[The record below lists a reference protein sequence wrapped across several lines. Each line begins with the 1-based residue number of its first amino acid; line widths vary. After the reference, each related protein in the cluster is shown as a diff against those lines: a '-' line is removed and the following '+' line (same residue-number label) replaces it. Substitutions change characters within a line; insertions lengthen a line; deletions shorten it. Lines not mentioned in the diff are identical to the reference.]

1 MGLRSPIQSSG
12 SGLATAHSA
21 SVPVLPGA
29 SGARVHSGPSHG
41 TGNVARSSW
50 TRVDAGLTRRFS
62 AHSTS
67 DSDEEEGFLAHVGI
81 PPQHEAGGKP
91 LGGLEPGPR
100 TSSTA
105 LEWDEGDAPHHTRKP
120 GGYASSTSA
129 SFHGALGGGADSA
142 TSRRGFTVTPSPA
155 HLAPS
160 TQPFGH
166 AMASDA
172 YSPLSASLPP
182 PPSFAKHQASASAEL
197 PSDGGASRNR
207 RRSQSA
213 TTPPNPA
220 TLSSQARRRGSA
232 TVRSS
237 SSLAAPPQDTAA
249 ARPTPRLHDS
259 SLSLRLMH
267 ALSHTSLSR
276 DGTPTAWKAPPA
288 SPTGVRRPVHAKAV
302 KRPARGKQGGGAKCA
317 KPRAAS
323 SWQVVPIPRPRP
335 VHDSQGTAE
344 LPDRPHCHRN
354 RSASGGSAVTSILSQ
369 VNDDSNTA
377 PDADLERALLGEDGA
392 WRDISKS
399 SDREEESASVLDTA
413 RLAQLTQAA
422 SIAAR
427 PGSVKPSSSRADL
440 PSKRSLSGPTV
451 RGSTRTR
458 RTRKAQSRTGSRKK
472 PPTGSVMTAA
482 SERRHASTGS
492 PAVSRSGGSPHG
504 TGPPT
509 PRARRTDGACAP
521 HSKMFKSSSRQEA
534 SSAGLSDR
542 ERTAEGAAQSDAD
555 APGSSRRPPA
565 MQHMY
570 QGLPVFPMPAHALPS
585 EWRADAALAPV
596 HVPCAPAQLQG
607 LQAVPEEPEAHGPL
621 PHLAG
626 PSWELSHAAGLP
638 RRTPSDSHSHI
649 SAFSEM
655 SNTAR
660 SALSQTSAFGS
671 WANSTVGSFGEAF
684 VGESASTGPKA
695 RGLDRDRRA
704 RTGSRRSSKGSR
716 RRRASAQ
723 SRHSGASA
731 GDHSRASRLTA
742 SGRSSRSSGV
752 RRRPRKADLFPEG
765 ASRDASGRVEGDAGG
780 MSKVKR
786 QWQRMQEETRNSL
799 AAQVAHR
806 AAFNPAQEVSDL
818 VFSKESGQLP
828 GIGHLQHTH
837 PSSGAHLPAAPRPIQ
852 HALLSAPSSPR
863 QSPPQSTSEAGS
875 LAHAAARPQRK
886 VPRKAPK
893 KKRSGVPSSSSSTAG
908 RSQASKAASSASSRR
923 KKKSGVKGGRKREAA
938 QNADSSPSIHGK
950 VGFYPRTA
958 FMAPA
963 SAALHFTG
971 HYAFTPSGAQVML
984 MKHASGGM
992 CWVPL
997 PYASVGMPFTR
1008 HAASERV
1015 DSLQGSGDVS
1025 AYQSGPELS
1034 VLTESQDGM
1043 ADPASGSWSDDS
1055 TSALR
1060 KRGAVPPPPPA
1071 QDTPSGQL
1079 SGSGGP
1085 GGLLRAPPCP
1095 SPAAIATTAHHAAQH
1110 LPARRAAPTGEPAAL
1125 PPSQLAIVTAAS
1137 VLSTNSITSI
1147 PTSPHST
1154 SAASLS
1160 AFSSTGRRHSRS

>member
-1 MGLRSPIQSSG
+1 
-12 SGLATAHSA
+12 
-21 SVPVLPGA
+21 
-29 SGARVHSGPSHG
+29 
-41 TGNVARSSW
+41 
-50 TRVDAGLTRRFS
+50 
-62 AHSTS
+62 
-67 DSDEEEGFLAHVGI
+67 
-81 PPQHEAGGKP
+81 
-91 LGGLEPGPR
+91 
-100 TSSTA
+100 
-105 LEWDEGDAPHHTRKP
+105 
-120 GGYASSTSA
+120 
-129 SFHGALGGGADSA
+129 
-142 TSRRGFTVTPSPA
+142 
-155 HLAPS
+155 
-160 TQPFGH
+160 
-166 AMASDA
+166 
-172 YSPLSASLPP
+172 
-182 PPSFAKHQASASAEL
+182 
-197 PSDGGASRNR
+197 
-207 RRSQSA
+207 
-213 TTPPNPA
+213 
-220 TLSSQARRRGSA
+220 
-232 TVRSS
+232 
-237 SSLAAPPQDTAA
+237 
-249 ARPTPRLHDS
+249 
-259 SLSLRLMH
+259 
-267 ALSHTSLSR
+267 
-276 DGTPTAWKAPPA
+276 
-288 SPTGVRRPVHAKAV
+288 
-302 KRPARGKQGGGAKCA
+302 
-317 KPRAAS
+317 
-323 SWQVVPIPRPRP
+323 
-335 VHDSQGTAE
+335 
-344 LPDRPHCHRN
+344 
-354 RSASGGSAVTSILSQ
+354 
-369 VNDDSNTA
+369 
-377 PDADLERALLGEDGA
+377 
-392 WRDISKS
+392 
-399 SDREEESASVLDTA
+399 
-413 RLAQLTQAA
+413 
-422 SIAAR
+422 
-427 PGSVKPSSSRADL
+427 
-440 PSKRSLSGPTV
+440 
-451 RGSTRTR
+451 
-458 RTRKAQSRTGSRKK
+458 
-472 PPTGSVMTAA
+472 
-482 SERRHASTGS
+482 
-492 PAVSRSGGSPHG
+492 
-504 TGPPT
+504 
-509 PRARRTDGACAP
+509 
-521 HSKMFKSSSRQEA
+521 MFKSSSRQEA

-607 LQAVPEEPEAHGPL
+607 LQAVPEEPEAHGSL

-626 PSWELSHAAGLP
+626 PWWELSHAAGLP

-660 SALSQTSAFGS
+660 SALSQTSAFG
-671 WANSTVGSFGEAF
+671 
-684 VGESASTGPKA
+684 ESASTGPKA
-695 RGLDRDRRA
+695 RGLDRD
-704 RTGSRRSSKGSR
+704 SRVTLELLL
-716 RRRASAQ
+716 A
-723 SRHSGASA
+723 
-731 GDHSRASRLTA
+731 TI
-742 SGRSSRSSGV
+742 
-752 RRRPRKADLFPEG
+752 ADLFPEG

-818 VFSKESGQLP
+818 VFSKESGQ
-828 GIGHLQHTH
+828 
-837 PSSGAHLPAAPRPIQ
+837 
-852 HALLSAPSSPR
+852 
-863 QSPPQSTSEAGS
+863 SPPQSTSEAGS

-886 VPRKAPK
+886 
-893 KKRSGVPSSSSSTAG
+893 
-908 RSQASKAASSASSRR
+908 ASKAASSASSRR